1 MNDFSS
7 TLIAHCGAR
16 KITREEL
23 MELPIPEATRTHQPL
38 AHYQIIEVLE
48 EALSFRYLK
57 VERDEYAISQNGMK
71 MFGVMDLN
79 AEFSG
84 CRFSIGLR
92 NSNDK
97 SMRLALTA
105 GYRVFVCDNMAFS
118 GDFSP
123 LLHKHTRKLELYD
136 AISVA
141 VDRIQR
147 GFEPLKRQVE
157 TMRDSVLT
165 EEEVK
170 LIIYRAF
177 LDRSIKGIPRHLMPL
192 VHDLYFHPQEEAFS
206 PRNLWSLSNAFT
218 SAFKKLA
225 PVRQFET
232 TARLGAYL
240 SDVQENLKE
249 KQDLYLSVLN
259 KAQIVPF
266 EQEKRLSAGAG
277 AADGSNP
284 STSASS
290 ENQSVVADA
299 SDESGQSKNFDIDF
313 ENGFGHF
320 AYGQDGIDDDG
331 DFDEDD
337 VADDPF
343 GDEFDRY
350 FDEEAASEAIDEA
363 EEIMIEEYER
373 RIAA

>member
-1 MNDFSS
+1 MNTDAIGS
-7 TLIAHCGAR
+7 TLVAHSGAR

-23 MELPIPEATRTHQPL
+23 MEIPVPEGTRTHQPL
-38 AHYQIIEVLE
+38 SHYQIIEVLE

-57 VERDEYAISQNGMK
+57 VIRDEYAVSVDGMK

-79 AEFSG
+79 LEFTG

-141 VDRIQR
+141 VDRIHR
-147 GFEPLKRQVE
+147 AFEPMKQQVQA
-157 TMRDSVLT
+157 MRESVLT

-170 LIIYRAF
+170 LLIYRAF
-177 LDRSIKGIPRHLMPL
+177 LDRNIRGVPRHLMPV
-192 VHDLYFHPQEEAFS
+192 VHDLYFKPQHEAFV

-225 PVRQFET
+225 PTKQFEA
-232 TARLGAYL
+232 TARLGEYL
-240 SDVQENLKE
+240 AQAQAELGSRRELVLSLPGEERVWSIGEGKRRDVG
-249 KQDLYLSVLN
+249 
-259 KAQIVPF
+259 F
-266 EQEKRLSAGAG
+266 E
-277 AADGSNP
+277 
-284 STSASS
+284 
-290 ENQSVVADA
+290 
-299 SDESGQSKNFDIDF
+299 
-313 ENGFGHF
+313 
-320 AYGQDGIDDDG
+320 

-337 VADDPF
+337 IPDDPLEE
-343 GDEFDRY
+343 DFDRY
-350 FDEEAASEAIDEA
+350 FDEEPAIEAIDEA
-363 EEIMIEEYER
+363 TDEMAR
-373 RIAA
+373 QPLKQAA